1 MHKTPD
7 VGAAI
12 AGLKLGVTTSAKP
25 AGAAKLTAIHRETTD
40 QMPQGGTAEVRV
52 LIATLDPGD
61 RTPYHSHRFP
71 VTVYVMRGAFTLELD
86 DRPPVTIK
94 AGEAF
99 VEPAHVRMTGRNL
112 STDEPTSMA
121 LFFVAEPDT
130 PFADPA

>member
-1 MHKTPD
+1 MHKTME

-52 LIATLDPGD
+52 LTATLDPGD

-71 VTVYVMRGAFTLELD
+71 VTVYVTHGAFTLELD
-86 DRPPVTIK
+86 NRPPVTIN